1 MTKVGFLDQLK
12 PGEMIIVPGHGREPL
27 RLSSAAMLERFA
39 DRSDAAPDASELLGA
54 LIASRT
60 RRDKK

>member
-1 MTKVGFLDQLK
+1 MTKVGFLNRLK

-27 RLSSAAMLERFA
+27 RLSGATMLDRFA
-39 DRSDAAPDASELLGA
+39 ETSDTAPDASELLDA

-60 RRDKK
+60 QRNKK